1 MCPLDPKNPFSL
13 FRGSVLGAITEG
25 VFTVDRDL
33 RITSFNR
40 SAEKITGVTAEEA
53 IGRKCHEIF
62 QSDICDSACAIKI
75 AMETGGEVIKHGVN
89 IRTKSGALLP
99 ISVTGSVLRNEQGEI
114 TGGVETFRDVSALED
129 LRKEIFLDN
138 FILDSIADGAF
149 TVDKDFR
156 ITSFNRAAEDIT
168 GVRRCDA
175 VGKKCHEVLR
185 ANICQTACVLK
196 KSIETGVDA
205 VSHKVYI
212 QDIEEDFLPVSVSAS
227 ALRNECGEIIGGV
240 ETFRDI
246 SAQESLRKEVSM
258 GELILDSIA
267 DGAFTVDK
275 DFRITSFNRAA
286 EDITGVHRSK
296 AMGRKCHEVLR
307 ADICHETCAL
317 KKSIATGRDV
327 SNIKV
332 YIHDAEDDLVPIS
345 VNTSVLRGEN
355 GEVIGGVETFR
366 DISSLEA
373 LRKEISETYSFNDI
387 ISKNHKIKNIFA
399 TLPDIARS
407 DSTVLIEGASGS
419 GKELFAKAI
428 HSLSKRKGRYIT
440 LNCAALPDTLLESEL
455 FGYEKGAFTDAKANK
470 PGRFALAEKGT
481 IFLDEIG
488 DISPALQLKLLRVLQ
503 EKEYE
508 PLGGTAT
515 RKTDVRVIAAT
526 NKNLKEQV
534 DKGTFRA
541 DLFYRLNVIKISLP
555 SLAERREDI
564 PLLVD
569 HFISK
574 FNKLKNKKIK
584 TVSPDVLDILMRHEF
599 PGNVRELENI
609 IEYCFVLCHGET
621 IERMHLPE
629 GLVPRTSG
637 EEADF
642 ENLRIEAN
650 PLLNA
655 EASTIF
661 DALQRFNGHRGKSA
675 SYLGID
681 KATLWR
687 KMKKFDISFPAGR
700 E

>member
-1 MCPLDPKNPFSL
+1 
-13 FRGSVLGAITEG
+13 
-25 VFTVDRDL
+25 
-33 RITSFNR
+33 
-40 SAEKITGVTAEEA
+40 
-53 IGRKCHEIF
+53 
-62 QSDICDSACAIKI
+62 
-75 AMETGGEVIKHGVN
+75 AMETGKEVLTHGVN
-89 IRTKSGALLP
+89 ILKRDGNLLP
-99 ISVTGSVLRNEQGEI
+99 INVTGSVLRNEQGEI
-114 TGGVETFRDVSALED
+114 IGGVETFRDVSLLED
-129 LRKEIFLDN
+129 LRKEVLLGDL
-138 FILDSIADGAF
+138 ILDSIAEGAFTVDMDFRITSFNRAAEDITGMLRCKAIGQKCHEVLRADICQTACALKKAIESGGDVVSDKVYIQDLEGDVLPVSVSASALRNERGEIIGGVETFKDISTQESLRKEVSLGELILDAIADGAF

-156 ITSFNRAAEDIT
+156 ITSFNRAAENIT
-168 GVRRCDA
+168 GVR
-175 VGKKCHEVLR
+175 
-185 ANICQTACVLK
+185 
-196 KSIETGVDA
+196 
-205 VSHKVYI
+205 
-212 QDIEEDFLPVSVSAS
+212 
-227 ALRNECGEIIGGV
+227 
-240 ETFRDI
+240 
-246 SAQESLRKEVSM
+246 
-258 GELILDSIA
+258 
-267 DGAFTVDK
+267 
-275 DFRITSFNRAA
+275 
-286 EDITGVHRSK
+286 RSK
-296 AMGRKCHEVLR
+296 AMGRKCYEVLR

-317 KKSIATGRDV
+317 KKSITTGSEV

-332 YIHDAEDDLVPIS
+332 YIHNAEDTLVPIS
-345 VNTSVLRGEN
+345 VNTCVLRDEN

-373 LRKEISETYSFNDI
+373 LRKEISEAYSFKDI

-428 HSLSKRKGRYIT
+428 HSLSKRKGRYIA

-455 FGYEKGAFTDAKANK
+455 FGYEKGAFTDAKGDK

-508 PLGGTAT
+508 ALGGTTT
-515 RKTDVRVIAAT
+515 RKADVRVIAAT
-526 NKNLKEQV
+526 NKSLKEQV
-534 DKGTFRA
+534 DKGIFRA

-555 SLAERREDI
+555 PLVERREDI

-569 HFISK
+569 HFIKK
-574 FNKLKNKKIK
+574 FNKLKNKNIK
-584 TVSPDVLDILMRHEF
+584 AVSPDVLEILMRHEF

-629 GLVPRTSG
+629 GLNPRISG
-637 EEADF
+637 EEAGH

-661 DALQRFNGHRGKSA
+661 DALQRFNGHRGKA
-675 SYLGID
+675 AAYLGVD

-687 KMKKFDISFPAGR
+687 KMKKFDIFFPAGR

>member
-1 MCPLDPKNPFSL
+1 MCPLDPKNPLSL

-40 SAEKITGVTAEEA
+40 SAEKITGVTAEDA

-62 QSDICDSACAIKI
+62 QSDICDSTCAIKI

-89 IRTKSGALLP
+89 IRTKRGIILP

-114 TGGVETFRDVSALED
+114 IGGVETFRDVSALED
-129 LRKEIFLDN
+129 LRKEILLDN

-149 TVDKDFR
+149 TVDKDFL

-185 ANICQTACVLK
+185 ASICQTACVLK
-196 KSIETGVDA
+196 KAIETGVDA
-205 VSHKVYI
+205 VNRKVYI
-212 QDIEEDFLPVSVSAS
+212 QDVENDFLPVSVSAS
-227 ALRNECGEIIGGV
+227 ALRNERGEIIGGV

-296 AMGRKCHEVLR
+296 AMGRKCYEVLR

-327 SNIKV
+327 ANIKV

-345 VNTSVLRGEN
+345 VNTSVLRDEK

-366 DISSLEA
+366 DISPLEA

-399 TLPDIARS
+399 TLPDIAKS

-428 HSLSKRKGRYIT
+428 HALSKRKGRYIT

-455 FGYEKGAFTDAKANK
+455 FGYEKGAFTDAKGNK

-555 SLAERREDI
+555 PLAERREDI

-569 HFISK
+569 HFINK

-584 TVSPDVLDILMRHEF
+584 TVSTDVLDILMRHEF

-621 IERMHLPE
+621 IERKHLPE

-637 EEADF
+637 EEADI

-661 DALQRFNGHRGKSA
+661 DALQRFKGHRGKSA
-675 SYLGID
+675 AYLGID

>member
-1 MCPLDPKNPFSL
+1 MRSLDPKNPLYPFSN
-13 FRGSVLGAITEG
+13 SVLGAITEG
-25 VFTVDRDL
+25 VFTVDRDW

-40 SAEKITGVTAEEA
+40 SAENITGVKAEDA
-53 IGRKCHEIF
+53 IGRKCHEVF
-62 QSDICDSACAIKI
+62 RADICDSTCAIKL
-75 AMETGGEVIKHGVN
+75 AMGTGGEVISHGVK
-89 IRTKSGALLP
+89 IVKSDGTLLP
-99 ISVTGSVLRNEQGEI
+99 ISVTGSVLRNEQGENI
-114 TGGVETFRDVSALED
+114 GGVETFRDVSLLED
-129 LRKEIFLDN
+129 LRKEIFLGDL
-138 FILDSIADGAF
+138 ILDSIADGAF
-149 TVDKDFR
+149 TVDMDFR

-168 GVRRCDA
+168 GVLRCKA
-175 VGKKCHEVLR
+175 IGQKCHEVLR
-185 ANICQTACVLK
+185 ADICQSACVLK
-196 KSIETGVDA
+196 KAIETGVDV
-205 VSHKVYI
+205 VSSKVYI
-212 QDIEEDFLPVSVSAS
+212 KDLEGDVLPVSVSAS
-227 ALRNECGEIIGGV
+227 ALRNESGEIIGGV
-240 ETFRDI
+240 ETFKDI
-246 SAQESLRKEVSM
+246 STQEDLRKEISL

-275 DFRITSFNRAA
+275 DFLITSFNRAA
-286 EDITGVHRSK
+286 EDITGVHRGK
-296 AMGRKCHEVLR
+296 AMGRKCYEVLR
-307 ADICHETCAL
+307 ADICHGTCAL

-327 SNIKV
+327 ANIKV

-345 VNTSVLRGEN
+345 VNTSVLRDEN
-355 GEVIGGVETFR
+355 GQVVGGVETFR

-407 DSTVLIEGASGS
+407 DSTVLIEGPSGS

-428 HSLSKRKGRYIT
+428 HSLSKRKGRYMA

-455 FGYEKGAFTDAKANK
+455 FGYEKGAFTDAKSNK

-508 PLGGTAT
+508 PLGSTIT

-555 SLAERREDI
+555 PLAERREDI

-574 FNKLKNKKIK
+574 FNKLKNKRIGA
-584 TVSPDVLDILMRHEF
+584 VSAEVLTILMRHEF

-621 IERMHLPE
+621 IERVHLPE
-629 GLVPRTSG
+629 GLISGISG
-637 EEADF
+637 EEAGH
-642 ENLRIEAN
+642 ENLRIEAT

-661 DALQRFNGHRGKSA
+661 DSLQRFNGHRGKVA
-675 SYLGID
+675 AYLGID

-687 KMKKFDISFPAGR
+687 KMKKYDIFFPAGR